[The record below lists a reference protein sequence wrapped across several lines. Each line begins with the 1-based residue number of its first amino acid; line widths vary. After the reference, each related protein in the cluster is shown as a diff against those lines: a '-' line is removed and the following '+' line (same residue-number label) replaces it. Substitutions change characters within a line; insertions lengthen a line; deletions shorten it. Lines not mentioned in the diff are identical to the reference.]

1 MKPFKKAAVVAARNC
16 VVVKQVV
23 PETKS
28 GIDAMIL
35 FRRRE
40 TFDSIQMV
48 SLLISKLLDEE
59 KSNDIFM
66 ELKDILTQDPPFL
79 CKPRGST
86 CTHYGSHGFGK
97 AFGCRSKFLG
107 LHP

>member
-1 MKPFKKAAVVAARNC
+1 MAKRNC
-16 VVVKQVV
+16 VLVKEVV

-40 TFDSIQMV
+40 TFDMIQMV
-48 SLLISKLLDEE
+48 SLLICKLLDEE
-59 KSNDIFM
+59 KSNDIFK

-97 AFGCRSKFLG
+97 AVGCRSKFLG